1 MVWFLV
7 TLAMALAVAA
17 FSLFLY
23 LVQRHDMR
31 QITQDLMR
39 LNQLGAR
46 IRLNLPSPSKETKA
60 LVDQVNRVIDGKN
73 AAMEEY
79 QRNDRELRSAIE
91 NISHDLRTPLTSI
104 MGYLQLLEDP
114 SATQEER
121 AQYLSVMKNRASA
134 LKTLISMFYELSRLQ
149 AGEYPLEPEPL
160 DLSPLLCEQL
170 AAYYNDFEDR
180 GLLVS
185 VDVPALLPPVLADPK
200 AVMRIVGNL
209 IQNILRHGVSRVSV
223 RAYLESGQVVTAFC
237 NDTHGLSPEDA
248 SRIFERFFTADRMRT
263 GQNTGLGLAIV
274 KMLVEQ
280 MKGRIEA
287 HMEGQDL
294 YILIRWHQA

>member
-1 MVWFLV
+1 M
-7 TLAMALAVAA
+7 
-17 FSLFLY
+17 
-23 LVQRHDMR
+23 
-31 QITQDLMR
+31 
-39 LNQLGAR
+39 
-46 IRLNLPSPSKETKA
+46 
-60 LVDQVNRVIDGKN
+60 
-73 AAMEEY
+73 
-79 QRNDRELRSAIE
+79 
-91 NISHDLRTPLTSI
+91 
-104 MGYLQLLEDP
+104 
-114 SATQEER
+114 
-121 AQYLSVMKNRASA
+121 
-134 LKTLISMFYELSRLQ
+134 
-149 AGEYPLEPEPL
+149 
-160 DLSPLLCEQL
+160 
-170 AAYYNDFEDR
+170 
-180 GLLVS
+180 
-185 VDVPALLPPVLADPK
+185 DVPAHLPPVLADPK

-209 IQNILRHGVSRVSV
+209 IQTILRHGVSRVSV